1 MIDYGNFSKAL
12 KNLELQ
18 YDNYKNLDDELP
30 ELMKEA
36 VSESVIQRFEIC
48 YDTMW
53 KILKRHLQE
62 VLLNSA
68 KTKE

>member
-1 MIDYGNFSKAL
+1 MIDYENFSKAL

-30 ELMKEA
+30 EIMKEA

-62 VLLNSA
+62 VLGPC
-68 KTKE
+68 

>member
-62 VLLNSA
+62 VLGPC
-68 KTKE
+68 